1 MRISDWSSDVCSSDL
16 AFDGLARARTS
27 ATGDAGELIDA
38 LLDRRDQA
46 LRAVRIDP
54 RGLEGSGKSRIHGD
68 YHLGQ
73 VLVAQN
79 DFMIIDFEG
88 EPRRAIAERR
98 AKGSA
103 LPDVPGLLR
112 SFAYAT
118 WAAPAPVA
126 ARFPRTGTAAGG
138 KRGV

>member
-103 LPDVPGLLR
+103 LRDVTGMLR
-112 SFAYAT
+112 SDRKST
-118 WAAPAPVA
+118 
-126 ARFPRTGTAAGG
+126 RLNPRH
-138 KRGV
+138 

>member
-73 VLVAQN
+73 VLVAPN
-79 DFMIIDFEG
+79 DFLITDYER
-88 EPRRAIAERR
+88 EPPRATAERR
-98 AKGSA
+98 AKGPA
-103 LPDVPGLLR
+103 LRHV
-112 SFAYAT
+112 
-118 WAAPAPVA
+118 
-126 ARFPRTGTAAGG
+126 PRTLGPFQPENSP
-138 KRGV
+138 

>member
-68 YHLGQ
+68 YPLGQ
-73 VLVAQN
+73 E
-79 DFMIIDFEG
+79 IG
-88 EPRRAIAERR
+88 RAPSRERV
-98 AKGSA
+98 GQYVT
-103 LPDVPGLLR
+103 VPG
-112 SFAYAT
+112 
-118 WAAPAPVA
+118 V
-126 ARFPRTGTAAGG
+126 
-138 KRGV
+138 GVSINKKHK